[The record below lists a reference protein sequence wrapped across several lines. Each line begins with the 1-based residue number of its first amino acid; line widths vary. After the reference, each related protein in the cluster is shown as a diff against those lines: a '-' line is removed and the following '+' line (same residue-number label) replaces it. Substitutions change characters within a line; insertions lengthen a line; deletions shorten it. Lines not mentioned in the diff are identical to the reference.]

1 MSGVPLKEVLPKQG
15 ELYQEDLPSVI
26 LCKPKLIPLKS
37 VTLEK
42 LEKMQ
47 NEAQDM
53 VRQQELEAQQQL
65 SEGFRSLT
73 SGPPGAIQ
81 RESTEVNR
89 LTF

>member
-1 MSGVPLKEVLPKQG
+1 MSGIQVKEVLPKQG

-47 NEAQDM
+47 NEAQEM
-53 VRQQELEAQQQL
+53 MRHQELEAQQQL
-65 SEGFRSLT
+65 SEGFGSLP
-73 SGPPGAIQ
+73 SGAPGAIQ

>member
-1 MSGVPLKEVLPKQG
+1 MSGVEIREVLPKQG

-42 LEKMQ
+42 LERMQ
-47 NEAQDM
+47 SEAQDL

-65 SEGFRSLT
+65 MEGFGNVT
-73 SGPPGAIQ
+73 SGSETPQG
-81 RESTEVNR
+81 ESTEVNR
-89 LTF
+89 LTL